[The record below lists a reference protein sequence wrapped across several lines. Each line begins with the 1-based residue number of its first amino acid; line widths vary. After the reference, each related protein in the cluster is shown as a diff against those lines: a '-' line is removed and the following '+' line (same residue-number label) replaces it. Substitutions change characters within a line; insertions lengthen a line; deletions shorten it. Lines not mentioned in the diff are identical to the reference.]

1 MKLYPCQK
9 IALALIDYE
18 SQMTKSGFILLTVRC
33 KAADRGAADM
43 IFPAEDTAGQRLKL
57 LEKMCTDCCWKGE
70 D

>member
-1 MKLYPCQK
+1 MDDSSDKTRDGIMVY
-9 IALALIDYE
+9 
-18 SQMTKSGFILLTVRC
+18 SVRC
-33 KAADRGAADM
+33 RSADRNAADM

>member
-1 MKLYPCQK
+1 MQLHPCQK
-9 IALALIDYE
+9 IALANMDDGSDKTRDGIMVY
-18 SQMTKSGFILLTVRC
+18 SVRC
-33 KAADRGAADM
+33 RSADRNAAGM